1 MAELILQNLDEEILE
16 RLRQTAAEHGTT
28 AEEEA
33 KSILSSA
40 IGRSSKLKALEW
52 ARSIRQRNAHLQ
64 KTNTLDL
71 LREARENR

>member
-1 MAELILQNLDEEILE
+1 MAELILQNLDEALLE
-16 RLRQTAAEHGTT
+16 HLRQTAAEHGTT

-33 KSILSSA
+33 ISILAST
-40 IGRSSKLKALEW
+40 IDRSSKLYALNR
-52 ARSIRQRNAHLQ
+52 ARSIRHRNAHLQ